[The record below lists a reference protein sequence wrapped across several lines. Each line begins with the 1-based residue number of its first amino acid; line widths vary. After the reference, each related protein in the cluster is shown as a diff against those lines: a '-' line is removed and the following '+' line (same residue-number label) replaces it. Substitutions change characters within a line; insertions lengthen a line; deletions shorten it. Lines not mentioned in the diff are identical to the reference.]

1 MRYRRFGRLGW
12 MVSEVGYGTWG
23 MGGGVHG
30 WQGST
35 DEQALAAMDRA
46 VQLGLNFFDTAW
58 IYGRGHSEKLL
69 RTLLQQHKHKP
80 LFVATKP
87 PPKDLNWPALRDA
100 RINDVYPADHIE
112 EYLYKS
118 LKNLGLESIDLFQF
132 HVWQDHWAGE
142 TEWQRKIMS
151 LKEQKLVKGIGISVN
166 TWEPANVIE
175 TLRTGLIDAVQTIYN
190 IFEQRPEDELFPFCV
205 DNDIALIA
213 RVPFDEGSLTGSITL
228 DTKFPPD
235 DWRASYFVDDNLK
248 ECVPRVEA
256 LKKLVPAQ
264 ATLAEMALS
273 FILANEAISTVIPG
287 MRKVA
292 HVETNLALSDGP
304 RLDPSL
310 LQTLRRHRWDRQPT
324 FWSQ

>member
-1 MRYRRFGRLGW
+1 

-35 DEQALAAMDRA
+35 DGQALAAMDRA

-58 IYGRGHSEKLL
+58 IYGRGHSEELL
-69 RTLLQQHKHKP
+69 RSLLQQHKDKR

-100 RINDVYPADHIE
+100 RINDVYPASHIE

-142 TEWQRKIMS
+142 TEWQQKIMS
-151 LKEQKLVKGIGISVN
+151 LKEQKLVRGVGISVN

-175 TLRTGLIDAVQTIYN
+175 TLRTGLIDAVQVIYN

-205 DNDIALIA
+205 ENDIALIA

-235 DWRASYFVDDNLK
+235 DWRASYFVEDNLK

-264 ATLAEMALS
+264 ASLAEMALS

-292 HVETNLALSDGP
+292 HVEANLMLSDGP

-310 LQTLRRHRWDRQPT
+310 YQTLKRHRWDRQPT
-324 FWSQ
+324 LWSQ